1 MGQVQTRCDGPETR
15 PYTFSLNELI
25 DLKIGERKQM
35 NQGCGS
41 LTFNIENELK
51 SKGFGWP
58 NNGEFAWGDRGDS
71 CALCAG
77 EYGCSCEGGIA
88 GSRGTVK
95 RIAYT
100 GDPTKCCLA
109 NHASRGSVKS
119 VEGRTCDPLNTDPS
133 SQTCTN
139 AFRTYCK
146 EGNNIFEDI
155 KCKNL
160 SKTNQTLF
168 NQLMKDTCNSSDE
181 LAESSGCIDWC
192 QSNAR
197 ECTRL
202 TTLKDCIKYGITKSE
217 CTSEKVAEVRTA
229 CIKGGILSE
238 QGLSTGWQC
247 NPNALL
253 KLDETCATYNISKD
267 TCTPIQI
274 AEAEANELQKEL
286 AAKALEESNKKYL
299 ATQKAISDILGED
312 IQPMIEGTDST
323 TTKVD
328 FVKENKGVIVIIYL
342 LIILLIISSMI
353 VL

>member
-1 MGQVQTRCDGPETR
+1 MSFLRVDDSGWTACIRDEDARSIGLATRDHGGAEACVRAGYNR
-15 PYTFSLNELI
+15 GL
-25 DLKIGERKQM
+25 GEAKD
-35 NQGCGS
+35 CGNWYFKFKCNPQFQS
-41 LTFNIENELK
+41 QDHKN
-51 SKGFGWP
+51 
-58 NNGEFAWGDRGDS
+58 A
-71 CALCAG
+71 
-77 EYGCSCEGGIA
+77 
-88 GSRGTVK
+88 
-95 RIAYT
+95 
-100 GDPTKCCLA
+100 CCLA
-109 NHASRGSVKS
+109 NSKVANSQKIVNGVL
-119 VEGRTCDPLNTDPS
+119 CDPLFRDPS
-133 SQTCTN
+133 KSHCNTYLN
-139 AFRTYCK
+139 MYCK
-146 EGNNIFEDI
+146 DNNKVLNDDN
-155 KCKNL
+155 CKDL

-217 CTSEKVAEVRTA
+217 CTSSKVAEVRTA

-286 AAKALEESNKKYL
+286 AAKALEESNRKYL
-299 ATQKAISDILGED
+299 ATQKAISDILGQD

-323 TTKVD
+323 TKVD
-328 FVKENKGVIVIIYL
+328 DKNSFKYLIKGNEKTILVIIIVIIL
-342 LIILLIISSMI
+342 CLSLSMMM
-353 VL
+353 L